1 MGCLTSP
8 NRVTTRRLRTAALR
22 KQVWWHTPVILAV
35 WRQRQGKKFRI
46 HLSYHI
52 GNVASAVASINT

>member
-22 KQVWWHTPVILAV
+22 KQVWWHTPVILAF
-35 WRQRQGKKFRI
+35 GSGDGTEFK
-46 HLSYHI
+46 
-52 GNVASAVASINT
+52 ASLGYKVRPHDITN